1 LQDRGD
7 IGVGVAGMNDDWEP
21 ALPGGRDVGAENP
34 CGNVRGVLS

>member
-21 ALPGGRDVGAENP
+21 ALPGGRDVGAETRAAMS
-34 CGNVRGVLS
+34 RGVLS